1 MLLKYDNI
9 FMQIYML
16 CSIKIVSACGQ
27 LNESF
32 NQGFMQAQF
41 LLSTLSIE
49 KKKWVKKFL
58 SVAKL

>member
-1 MLLKYDNI
+1 
-9 FMQIYML
+9 MQIYML
-16 CSIKIVSACGQ
+16 CSIKIVSACGK